1 MNWLPNGWAAGFGKR
16 FLPMRQWL
24 FPRIT
29 DYWDNQAR
37 NSIFEYS
44 QMIGF
49 SLQEKKEQALQ
60 EIRAAMYE
68 HTAILN
74 DEQLTYAAF
83 IIADDIYKSANE
95 ISLFN
100 LYISEYLEASAGTFY
115 QILSQRGFSLHYL
128 ANNVYAG
135 SAAQGM
141 IRPLQFFRYFFL
153 PAGIKYIC
161 PHEIALELM
170 KRDGLTVQDYDA
182 NISAYLDEAHM
193 VGDMVIEK
201 CHDNN
206 DHYFNLQIDGQ
217 KSFFA
222 PSLARVGDPQVI
234 TVFRSQPPMAG
245 TTCDVLFPGQSIDMG
260 NAH

>member
-1 MNWLPNGWAAGFGKR
+1 MRLLSRSAARPLKEVV
-16 FLPMRQWL
+16 LMKEWL
-24 FPRIT
+24 FPKIT
-29 DYWDNQAR
+29 DYWDNQTR

-44 QMIGF
+44 QMLGF
-49 SLQEKKEQALQ
+49 SLQEKKERALQ
-60 EIRAAMYE
+60 DIREAMCE
-68 HTAILN
+68 HTAILD

-95 ISLFN
+95 INLFN
-100 LYISEYLEASAGTFY
+100 LYISEYLEASAGTFFD
-115 QILSQRGFSLHYL
+115 IVSQRGFCLHYL

-135 SAAQGM
+135 SASEGM

-170 KRDGLTVQDYDA
+170 KRDGLTVHDYDA
-182 NISAYLDEAHM
+182 NIGRYLEEARL
-193 VGDMVIEK
+193 VGNMVIEQ

-217 KSFFA
+217 KSDFA
-222 PSLARVGDPQVI
+222 SSLARVGDPQVI

-245 TTCDVLFPGQSIDMG
+245 TSCDVLFPGQGIDMDTA
-260 NAH
+260 N

>member
-1 MNWLPNGWAAGFGKR
+1 MNE
-16 FLPMRQWL
+16 WL

-29 DYWDNQAR
+29 DYFDNQNR
-37 NSIFEYS
+37 NTIFEHS

-49 SLQEKKEQALQ
+49 SLREKKEAALQ
-60 EIRAAMYE
+60 DIEEAMFE

-95 ISLFN
+95 ITLFN

-115 QILSQRGFSLHYL
+115 QILRQRGFVLHYL
-128 ANNVYAG
+128 ANNLYAG
-135 SAAQGM
+135 TAGGGM

-153 PAGIKYIC
+153 PAGINYIC

-182 NISAYLDEAHM
+182 SIGKYLEEARL
-193 VGDMVIEK
+193 VGDAVIEK

-206 DHYFNLQIDGQ
+206 DHYFNLQIDGE
-217 KSFFA
+217 KSNFA
-222 PSLARVGDPQVI
+222 PSLDRVGDKNVI
-234 TVFRSQPPMAG
+234 TVFRSEPPMAG
-245 TTCDVLFPGQSIDMG
+245 TSCDVLFPGAEIDMRG
-260 NAH
+260 AH